1 MNTGLFDKNGNP
13 IHVGSRTRLVLD
25 DGEVREFDVCF
36 KTVHRTTVKTFEGFE
51 PETTDVA
58 ITGIFFCWEGNDLLP
73 CVDEKGAS
81 DVSKMEVIEEPG
93 KGMWLAGDDGL
104 QPCKWRRKMNRELLF
119 RAKHIH
125 ISPKN
130 EHLDGEWIE
139 GYLYDKNY
147 INSPELEGEFLIDK
161 SSVCQYTGLN
171 DMNGRK
177 IFEGDIV
184 KTSQYGVDDG
194 NGHNYAGFDKF
205 SIEFFNGSFWLKN
218 NLRIFSF
225 RSHVRYEI
233 IGNIF
238 DNPELLER

>member
-93 KGMWLAGDDGL
+93 KGM
-104 QPCKWRRKMNRELLF
+104 
-119 RAKHIH
+119 
-125 ISPKN
+125 
-130 EHLDGEWIE
+130 
-139 GYLYDKNY
+139 
-147 INSPELEGEFLIDK
+147 
-161 SSVCQYTGLN
+161 
-171 DMNGRK
+171 
-177 IFEGDIV
+177 
-184 KTSQYGVDDG
+184 
-194 NGHNYAGFDKF
+194 
-205 SIEFFNGSFWLKN
+205 
-218 NLRIFSF
+218 
-225 RSHVRYEI
+225 
-233 IGNIF
+233 
-238 DNPELLER
+238 